1 MHTNMAITP
10 ALTQLP
16 DGSLRIDGR
25 RLDVRR
31 WATVPADEGDSGRD
45 IGAAEAAAVLAKTV
59 TLHHL
64 VIGVIGPRDATDAQR
79 ATAEQ
84 MGRALGALGLTV
96 ICGGRSGVMEA
107 VCKGVDAAGG
117 LAIGILPGSTP
128 DEANPFVA
136 IPLPTG
142 LGEARNMIIAK
153 SARVLIA
160 VGGSYGT
167 LSEVAYGL
175 HFGKAVI
182 GLEDAPQ
189 VAGVRHASNV
199 ADALEQAMAA
209 LFGAALPVDVASRA
223 AAERTGGDRGAAA
236 GSRT

>member
-1 MHTNMAITP
+1 M
-10 ALTQLP
+10 
-16 DGSLRIDGR
+16 
-25 RLDVRR
+25 V
-31 WATVPADEGDSGRD
+31 
-45 IGAAEAAAVLAKTV
+45 
-59 TLHHL
+59 
-64 VIGVIGPRDATDAQR
+64 GVIGPRE

-84 MGRALGALGLTV
+84 VSTAEAVGEALGSLGLTV

-107 VCKGVDAAGG
+107 VCKGVSASGG

-128 DEANPFVA
+128 DEANGFVG

-182 GLEDAPQ
+182 GLSGAPD
-189 VAGVRHASNV
+189 VEGVWHAGSVGA
-199 ADALEQAMAA
+199 AIDMTLDALASAA
-209 LFGAALPVDVASRA
+209 LMAGQSEGQ
-223 AAERTGGDRGAAA
+223 AAECKE
-236 GSRT
+236 SS